1 MDIIFYLLGVI
12 FAILSGILN
21 NYGTV
26 LQKKVVNKFRENPK
40 FMTSL
45 IKNPLWLFG
54 LVLQII
60 IGGIFFFIA
69 QLYIGPTLIPGLMG
83 AGLIVLAIGSVKI
96 VGEEL
101 KFSEVIG
108 IILMVIAIALIGFS
122 NMAIDVNAQN
132 FLDLNLI
139 LRIFLF
145 TTILYILAAI
155 FYYMQLKNV
164 YPGLSL
170 AIYSGFMFALSNF
183 WISPLMGVI
192 ASIFGGLAHPIEI
205 ILFIVSLGFL
215 ALTNVFGT
223 TTIQKSF
230 RVGQASNL
238 IPIQQVPIQIAP
250 VFYFLSVY
258 LLQIPNLL
266 SLFFLITGIGLVII
280 SSFLLGKRQTQIE
293 KLEFEKLEQT

>member
-1 MDIIFYLLGVI
+1 MDLLSYLLGVF
-12 FAILSGILN
+12 FAVLSGVLN

-54 LVLQII
+54 LILQII

-83 AGLIVLAIGSVKI
+83 AGLIVLALGSVKI

-101 KFSEVIG
+101 KLSEIIG

-132 FLDLNLI
+132 FLDLQLI
-139 LRIFLF
+139 LRIFIF
-145 TTILYILAAI
+145 TIVLYALAAV
-155 FYYMQLKNV
+155 FYFMQLRNI
-164 YPGLSL
+164 YRGLSL

-192 ASIFGGLAHPIEI
+192 APIFEGLAYPIEI
-205 ILFIVSLGFL
+205 IIFIVSIGFL
-215 ALTNVFGT
+215 IITNLFGT
-223 TTIQKSF
+223 ITIQKSF

-258 LLQIPNLL
+258 LLQIPNLI
-266 SLFFLITGIGLVII
+266 SLFFLISGIALVIV
-280 SSFLLGKRQTQIE
+280 SSFLLGKRQTQLE
-293 KLEFEKLEQT
+293 KLEL

>member
-1 MDIIFYLLGVI
+1 MDLLSYLLGVF
-12 FAILSGILN
+12 FAVLSGVLN

-26 LQKKVVNKFRENPK
+26 LQKKVVNKFREHPK

-54 LVLQII
+54 LILQII

-101 KFSEVIG
+101 KLSEIIG
-108 IILMVIAIALIGFS
+108 IILMVLAIALIGFS
-122 NMAIDVNAQN
+122 NMAIDVSAQN
-132 FLDLNLI
+132 FLDLQLI
-139 LRIFLF
+139 LRIFIF
-145 TTILYILAAI
+145 TIVLYALAAV
-155 FYYMQLKNV
+155 FYFMQLRNI
-164 YPGLSL
+164 YRGLSL

-192 ASIFGGLAHPIEI
+192 TPLFEGYSQPLEI
-205 ILFIVSLGFL
+205 IIFIVSIGFL
-215 ALTNVFGT
+215 IITNLFGT
-223 TTIQKSF
+223 ITIQKSF

-258 LLQIPNLL
+258 LLQIPNAI
-266 SLFFLITGIGLVII
+266 SLFFLISGIALVIA
-280 SSFLLGKRQTQIE
+280 SSFLLGKRQTQLE
-293 KLEFEKLEQT
+293 KLEI

>member
-1 MDIIFYLLGVI
+1 MDLLSYLLGVV
-12 FAILSGILN
+12 FAVLSGVLN

-54 LVLQII
+54 LILQII

-101 KFSEVIG
+101 KISEIIG
-108 IILMVIAIALIGFS
+108 IVLMVIAIALIGFS

-139 LRIFLF
+139 LRIFIF
-145 TTILYILAAI
+145 TIVLYALAAV
-155 FYYMQLKNV
+155 FYFMQLRNI
-164 YPGLSL
+164 YRGLSL

-192 ASIFGGLAHPIEI
+192 APIFEGLAHPIEI
-205 ILFIVSLGFL
+205 TLFIVSLGFL
-215 ALTNVFGT
+215 IITNLFGT
-223 TTIQKSF
+223 ITIQKSF

-258 LLQIPNLL
+258 LLQIPNAI
-266 SLFFLITGIGLVII
+266 SLFFLISGIALVIV
-280 SSFLLGKRQTQIE
+280 SSFLLGKRQTQLE
-293 KLEFEKLEQT
+293 KLEL